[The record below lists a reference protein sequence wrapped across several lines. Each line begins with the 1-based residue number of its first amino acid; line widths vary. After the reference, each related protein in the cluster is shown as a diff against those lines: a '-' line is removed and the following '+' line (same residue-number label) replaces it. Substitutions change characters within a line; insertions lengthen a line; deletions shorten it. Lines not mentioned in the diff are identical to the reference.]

1 MGEAGNELINN
12 TVNVTQNVVS
22 GTDLSMI
29 SLFFQATLTVKLV
42 ILALLLASVW
52 SWAVI
57 FSKMSLLRKL
67 KKNASKFEESFW
79 NSGSIENLYE
89 RINKKS
95 LDPIVSVFIA
105 GMNEWKNA
113 NSKAKSLQFCAS
125 LKDRVDRIMHVA
137 LGREIEEIERHVGFL
152 ASVASTA
159 PFVGLFGTV
168 WGIMNVMSNMSN
180 IANVASGIAEALFAT
195 ALGLIVTIP
204 AAIAYNK
211 ISLEISR
218 YQERIEDFIEEFD
231 AILSRAIEN
240 SEECSNHKCL

>member
-1 MGEAGNELINN
+1 MNDIESAVMDN
-12 TVNVTQNVVS
+12 TVNAVQQISST
-22 GTDLSMI
+22 TDLSMLD
-29 SLFFQATLTVKLV
+29 LFFQATLTVKFV
-42 ILALLLASVW
+42 ILALLLVSVW
-52 SWAVI
+52 SWAII
-57 FSKMSLLRKL
+57 FSKGALLNKL
-67 KKNASKFEESFW
+67 KKNADKFEESFW

-95 LDPIVSVFIA
+95 VDPIIAVFIA
-105 GMNEWKNA
+105 GMHEWKSA
-113 NSKAKSLQFCAS
+113 NSKAKSLQFGAS
-125 LKDRVDRIMHVA
+125 LKDRINRIMHVA
-137 LGREIEEIERHVGFL
+137 LGREMEEIERHVGLL

-211 ISLEISR
+211 ISLEIGR
-218 YQERIEDFIEEFD
+218 YQDRLEDFIEEFE
-231 AILSRAIEN
+231 AILSRSIEN
-240 SEECSNHKCL
+240 SDEQNNKSL